1 MVTKIQIDPYR
12 FLIYADKF
20 QTCYY
25 QPLLHTM
32 YFDKPL
38 SAIKAVQTLSRLNRA
53 HLKKH
58 DRSMLNFQNNR
69 EAVTFAFHDYDQPR
83 LAAAIRQVHCDQSQ
97 RHPLGACGLF
107 DHRIPSA
114 LWIIVALD

>member
-53 HLKKH
+53 HPKKH
-58 DRSMLNFQNNR
+58 DRLMLNFQNNR
-69 EAVTFAFHDYDQPR
+69 EGVTFAFHEYDQPR
-83 LAAAIRQVHCDQSQ
+83 IADSSADAHRVRVKSPAATR
-97 RHPLGACGLF
+97 
-107 DHRIPSA
+107 
-114 LWIIVALD
+114 